1 VLGRYK
7 ADRELGRLPTCTY
20 SRIKAD
26 IGDLV
31 LQDVPEVAGADGS
44 VVGVGKHLCGAA
56 TDFALRCLQAAV
68 ASGRVKARGESGAM
82 AHFVISSRRS
92 CLRAQRC
99 GAGRHAPDARRRVAT
114 LDVHLSPH
122 CLFGLVH
129 ALVRCLPGLAIATCC
144 HHRCAWDQYCSQV
157 RRAKIRTLCIG
168 GDGGDSLTRS

>member
-82 AHFVISSRRS
+82 AHFDISSRRS
-92 CLRAQRC
+92 YLRAQRC

-114 LDVHLSPH
+114 PRRSPFSTLLVWFGSRAGPLLARSGHRHMLPPPLCLGPVLLSGEAYHSFIP
-122 CLFGLVH
+122 F
-129 ALVRCLPGLAIATCC
+129 ALEGM
-144 HHRCAWDQYCSQV
+144 
-157 RRAKIRTLCIG
+157 
-168 GDGGDSLTRS
+168 GDSLTRS